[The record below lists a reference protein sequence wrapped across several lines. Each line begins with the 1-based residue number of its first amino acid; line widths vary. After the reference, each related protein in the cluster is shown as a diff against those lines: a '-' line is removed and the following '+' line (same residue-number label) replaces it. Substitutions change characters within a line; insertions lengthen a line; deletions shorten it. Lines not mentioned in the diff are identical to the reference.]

1 MKNTSPCYTPQYPC
15 VPHAW
20 TNFLSYPPTFPE
32 VLAGSFK
39 WKQMYGCSCLLATV
53 WECVS
58 GVLRF
63 CKKERVTKSPLLFC
77 FLNNH
82 TLLAVAEEHICTPLN
97 VSSFRQLNCVSATT
111 QLLTPRE
118 LHNITTTDIAVIG
131 GMDYHI
137 PSLQPPTQSC
147 THSHACRN
155 IHRVNS
161 ELVSRGLR
169 GALQTDERW
178 CVSTC
183 KAEGSGNQLLLST
196 SDSCPSPHPAAT
208 LRRKL
213 ALWPARAQEWAGQ
226 HAAYAHC
233 GDVWTPPR
241 RSHPSHAGEGS
252 GSGEWCRGSPK
263 GCGFPDL
270 GFLSSE
276 AAHTASPATVGSAQL
291 IHWAP
296 RNQMW
301 VEGQLDLKLCAA
313 SFTGLI
319 SHRTPP
325 TLSCPLVSTNSWY
338 IFPASWRNR
347 CIQQCLKGT
356 RKHSNLPPVIIIPCL
371 KCSDRNIFPTENQS
385 RNKGA
390 SPLPFQSPFISS
402 SEQEKRRHN
411 PRDLLTTLMLRV
423 AAAGPEVQPLLK
435 RFRRYYQVKTFDVL
449 SLCCID
455 SPSFENH

>member
-1 MKNTSPCYTPQYPC
+1 MCWPL
-15 VPHAW
+15 
-20 TNFLSYPPTFPE
+20 F
-32 VLAGSFK
+32 
-39 WKQMYGCSCLLATV
+39 

-63 CKKERVTKSPLLFC
+63 CKKEQATKSSLLFC

-111 QLLTPRE
+111 QLPTPRE
-118 LHNITTTDIAVIG
+118 PRNITTTDLAVIG

-147 THSHACRN
+147 THSHACCN
-155 IHRVNS
+155 IRTVNS
-161 ELVSRGLR
+161 ELVSHGLH

-196 SDSCPSPHPAAT
+196 SDSCPSPHPAVT

-276 AAHTASPATVGSAQL
+276 AAHTASPATVGSARL

-301 VEGQLDLKLCAA
+301 VEGQLDLKAPCCK
-313 SFTGLI
+313 FHW
-319 SHRTPP
+319 SHLTQNTPYP
-325 TLSCPLVSTNSWY
+325 
-338 IFPASWRNR
+338 
-347 CIQQCLKGT
+347 Q
-356 RKHSNLPPVIIIPCL
+356 
-371 KCSDRNIFPTENQS
+371 
-385 RNKGA
+385 
-390 SPLPFQSPFISS
+390 LPFGLNKFLIYNISCKL
-402 SEQEKRRHN
+402 EKQMHPAVLKRNQKAQQLAPGHN
-411 PRDLLTTLMLRV
+411 HTMFKMLR
-423 AAAGPEVQPLLK
+423 
-435 RFRRYYQVKTFDVL
+435 
-449 SLCCID
+449 
-455 SPSFENH
+455 